1 MLKITQYADQ
11 DINQNNDAT
20 DSLTLSFET
29 RQKGRFKAIS
39 DKGVDVGVFLER
51 GHVLADGERLQA
63 EDGQVFKVIAKPEA
77 VVTARA
83 DDWATFAR
91 ACYHLGNRHVT
102 LELGERWLRF
112 WPDHVLEELA
122 TLLGLTLSYEDAPLH
137 PESGAY
143 SGLGHSHAHGDDG
156 HAHSH
161 GHDDHSH
168 SHNHSHAHSHGEHH
182 EH

>member
-1 MLKITQYADQ
+1 MLKIMHYLGHSQRDAD
-11 DINQNNDAT
+11 DTI
-20 DSLTLSFET
+20 TLPFEL
-29 RQKGRFKAIS
+29 RQKGRFKAVS
-39 DKGVDVGVFLER
+39 DNGQDVGVFLER

-63 EDGQVFKVIAKPEA
+63 EDGRIFAVIAKPES
-77 VVTARA
+77 VVTAHA
-83 DDWATFAR
+83 AGWAVFAR

-122 TLLGLTLSYEDAPLH
+122 TLLGLTLSYEDAPFH

-143 SGLGHSHAHGDDG
+143 QGLGHSHV
-156 HAHSH
+156 H
-161 GHDDHSH
+161 GHDHDHSH
-168 SHNHSHAHSHGEHH
+168 DHSHEHDHSHDGHDHH